1 MKKKNRRLTNILLVC
16 GLTTIFAIPA
26 ILTKDYV
33 KPVHADAATQTY
45 TLQAAATDQVE
56 SGSTTLQRK
65 ASMQNSNMAINLKGS
80 FYYNQQSANYQNQP
94 TWWYINNNTYDP
106 DVYSYDSQGLVAV
119 EITPYNLNTNT
130 QITLQIHLNI
140 VANYTTSGETDAAI
154 RIDSY
159 RYISTQSNLSWLL
172 NRQDWNATGKVY
184 EWQTSLESPNNA
196 YIYTKTADHTFLGY
210 VNDLQGRVITKT
222 FTYTINVSTETMYF
236 VWYFFPTYVEDSQ
249 LQMESYYAKGQ
260 GVKMTAADGITV
272 TGTMIIPTGS
282 YEVIDIGGLMFTIL
296 TMPFSFI
303 SQAFNLTLFPNT
315 PYAVNI
321 SNLFITIIAVMLFVW
336 LLSIIIKLF
345 IGK

>member
-16 GLTTIFAIPA
+16 GLTTIFAVPSI
-26 ILTKDYV
+26 ITKDLA
-33 KPVHADAATQTY
+33 KPVFADATTQNY
-45 TLQAAATDQVE
+45 SLHAAATDQVE
-56 SGSTTLQRK
+56 NGSTTVQRK
-65 ASMQNSNMAINLKGS
+65 ASMQNSNMAINLKGT
-80 FYYNQQSANYQNQP
+80 FYYNQQSANYTGHP
-94 TWWYINNNTYDP
+94 EYWYINNSTYDP
-106 DVYSYDSQGLVAV
+106 NIYSYDSQGMLAV

-140 VANYTTSGETDAAI
+140 IANYITPRDTDAAI

-172 NRQDWNATGKVY
+172 NRMDWNTTGKVY
-184 EWQTSLESPNNA
+184 EWRNSLESPSNA
-196 YIYTKTADHTFLGY
+196 YIYTKSIDHTFLGY
-210 VNDLQGRVITKT
+210 VNDLQGQVITKT

-236 VWYFFPTYVEDSQ
+236 IWYFFPTYAENEQ
-249 LQMESYYAKGQ
+249 LQQESYYASGN
-260 GVKMTAADGITV
+260 GAKMTTADGITV
-272 TGTMIIPTGS
+272 NGTMIIPTGS

-315 PYAVNI
+315 PYAINI